1 MDKFFFLSS
10 QITKNMKKLA
20 FNEEFKAVS
29 LFWDFQACL
38 LV

>member
-29 LFWDFQACL
+29 LFWDFQAYL
-38 LV
+38 FV